1 MVGCSPARQ
10 AWARPLRQVATARG
24 KRGRCGPRSRRW
36 RGGRRTLLTI
46 RGPGGPSGGA
56 CLPALCTRAS
66 QGYGWPSIDAEGQG
80 PKTRADATERTWEEG
95 ATGSDHRPRATAP

>member
-36 RGGRRTLLTI
+36 RGGRRMLLTI
-46 RGPGGPSGGA
+46 RGPGGPSGRR
-56 CLPALCTRAS
+56 LPPCPLHPRFPGLWLAIHRCRRS
-66 QGYGWPSIDAEGQG
+66 G
-80 PKTRADATERTWEEG
+80 TENKGGRDRTNVG
-95 ATGSDHRPRATAP
+95 RRSHRQ